1 MRRSETKPFV
11 LGSSKEHGEAPV
23 ENCLRTD
30 GGWAVKDGRAV
41 NVSLAREISEQ

>member
-1 MRRSETKPFV
+1 MRRSETSV
-11 LGSSKEHGEAPV
+11 LGSSIEPGEAPV
-23 ENCLRTD
+23 KHCSRTD